1 MLFPVI
7 LLFLA
12 SSPASD
18 ASLRAGLIALEKND
32 LAQAR
37 LNLENAAKLA
47 PSDPKAWVGL
57 AQTFW
62 KLHDASG
69 ANEAAAKAEILGS
82 QDAAVQHALSVYYA
96 ETNQFEK
103 AGDAEANYSRGVPTD
118 RGAVLHS
125 MTFYIKGGRADRAI
139 TLAKASP
146 DWSNRADVHNLLGK
160 AYFANKQPDEAA
172 NEFRSAIRLSPY
184 EESYYFDFA
193 QALLVQ
199 QKFEDAIGVLQEGKT
214 NFDKSAQIQLAL
226 GVAYYGL
233 RRFEEAATAFLRTI
247 ALAPDVEQPYVF
259 LGKMLD
265 QIPEKLPELTRV
277 FSDYEK
283 SNPSN
288 YLGYRLHAQ
297 ALDAQSGDAATAE
310 RLLRKAISL
319 NDGDAQAYFELG
331 TLMEKE
337 RRFPEAAEALE
348 RAAALNGNDAA
359 THYRLARV
367 YDRLGKRDAARLER
381 DEHARLLK
389 STEK

>member
-1 MLFPVI
+1 LLVPVI

-12 SSPASD
+12 RSPAFD
-18 ASLRAGLIALEKND
+18 ASLRAGLVALEKND

-37 LNLENAAKLA
+37 LNLENAAKIE
-47 PSDPKAWVGL
+47 PSDPKVWVGL

-62 KLHDASG
+62 KLHNASE
-69 ANEAAAKAEILGS
+69 ANEAAAKAEKLGP

-96 ETNQFEK
+96 ETDQFDK
-103 AGDAEANYSRGVPTD
+103 AGDAEAKYSTGAPTD
-118 RGAVLHS
+118 RDAVLRS
-125 MTFYIKGGRADRAI
+125 MTFYIKGGHADRAI
-139 TLAKASP
+139 AFAKATP
-146 DWSNRADVHNLLGK
+146 DWSNRADVHNLLAK

-172 NEFRSAIRLSPY
+172 NEFRSAMQLSPY

-199 QKFEDAIGVLQEGKT
+199 QKFEQAIRVLEEGRT
-214 NFDKSAQIQLAL
+214 NFDKSAQIELAL

-233 RRFEEAATAFLRTI
+233 RRFEEAGTAFLRTI
-247 ALAPDVEQPYVF
+247 SLAPDVEQPYVF

-265 QIPEKLPELTRV
+265 QIPDKLPELTRV
-277 FSDYEK
+277 IAQYEK
-283 SNPSN
+283 SNPSD

-297 ALDAQSGDAATAE
+297 ALDAQSGDLAMAE
-310 RLLRKAISL
+310 KLLRKAISL
-319 NDGDAQAYFELG
+319 NDRDAQGYFELG
-331 TLMEKE
+331 TLMEKQ

-348 RAAALNGNDAA
+348 RAAALNGSDPA